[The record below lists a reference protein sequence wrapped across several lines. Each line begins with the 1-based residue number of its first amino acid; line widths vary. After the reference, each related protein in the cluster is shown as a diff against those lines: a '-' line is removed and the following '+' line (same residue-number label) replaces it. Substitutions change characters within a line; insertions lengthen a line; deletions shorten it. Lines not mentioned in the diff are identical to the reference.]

1 MTCRGLSF
9 FLFFREVVLG
19 EVRGD
24 WEEGISEK
32 VEAFLNNKH
41 LYRCLITT
49 HKLHAYELVRFSLL
63 YWDLLRRTNLIH
75 FSERNE
81 NYTFFLFFHFFTE
94 NVSCYDFNCPSGLIC
109 TLQNNGENR
118 RCLGNTFLY

>member
-1 MTCRGLSF
+1 MKRAHFGVQFFHMSFLVTCRGLSF

-32 VEAFLNNKH
+32 VEAFLNYKH

-49 HKLHAYELVRFSLL
+49 HKLHAYELVSFFLL
-63 YWDLLRRTNLIH
+63 YWDLLRRKNLIH
-75 FSERNE
+75 FSERDE
-81 NYTFFLFFHFFTE
+81 SYTFFFLF
-94 NVSCYDFNCPSGLIC
+94 S
-109 TLQNNGENR
+109 
-118 RCLGNTFLY
+118 FLYRECFL